1 MSAPHPASPSPGTLR
16 SPTDLQRVAIV
27 TGGSRGIGRR
37 IAERLAEAGHAV
49 LITYRTDLASAEEVT
64 TAIAKNGGTA
74 RAVRADVA
82 DEAEVAKLFD
92 AAEHDFGGIDIVV
105 HAAAI
110 LTTKPL
116 VELALDEADRML
128 RTNLRGA
135 FVVNQ
140 QAARRVRS
148 GGAIINIS
156 SAITKGTAPGYSVY
170 AATKAGLEA
179 MMVTLALELRGND
192 ITVNAVAPGPTDT
205 DMFSADL
212 RSSGYAERK
221 RQAIVDATPLGRIG
235 RPDDAA
241 EVVLALAGP
250 VRWVHGQ
257 VIHVSGGLV

>member
-1 MSAPHPASPSPGTLR
+1 MTNSEVQRNDDDHDR
-16 SPTDLQRVAIV
+16 RVAIV

-37 IAERLAEAGHAV
+37 IVERLAQAGHAV
-49 LITYRTDLASAEEVT
+49 LISYRSEQASAEEVVAGI
-64 TAIAKNGGTA
+64 TAAGGKA

-82 DEAEVAKLFD
+82 DAAAIARLFD
-92 AAEHDFGGIDIVV
+92 VAEREFGGVDVVV

-110 LTTKPL
+110 LITKPL
-116 VELALDEADRML
+116 VDLSLDEVDRML
-128 RTNLRGA
+128 STNLRGA
-135 FVVNQ
+135 LVVNQ

-148 GGAIINIS
+148 GGSIINLS

-179 MMVTLALELRGND
+179 MTVTLARELRGRD

-205 DMFSADL
+205 DMFATDL
-212 RSSGYAERK
+212 TASGAGDAV

-235 RPDDAA
+235 RPNDAA

-250 VRWVHGQ
+250 LRWVHGQ
-257 VIHVSGGLV
+257 AIHASGGLV